1 MISDRKAGENDLETI
16 YEALKKYADSD
27 AYPFH
32 MPGHKRKIGWIL
44 DPFHIDITEI
54 DGFDNLHCAEG
65 MILEAQKKAARL
77 YQAEESFYLV
87 NGSTAGI
94 LSAISACVKKNGKIL
109 MARNSHKSAYHAVSL
124 RNLDVVYLYPE
135 VILKYGMNGGYDAEE
150 IRRILEEDD
159 KIEAVFLTSPTYDGV
174 VSDIK
179 KIAKI
184 VHSFQIPLIVDEAHG
199 AHFGIA
205 EGFPQSAVKNGA
217 DLVIQSLHKTLP
229 SLTQTA
235 ILHRNGNI
243 ADRDRLMKYLQIYQ
257 TSSPSYIFMAAMDEC
272 VTQMIEN
279 GEKLFQ
285 NFRKKLTN
293 FRKDTKDL
301 KLIHIPSEELKG
313 KNGVFDFDPSKLILS
328 VRECEKSG
336 KWLMEK
342 LRQEFHLEL
351 EMASGDYALAM
362 TSICDEDEGFE
373 RLSDALHH
381 IDRKLCEEEKN
392 PNRKEERILFSLQKM
407 KSALRIGQM
416 EEEELERMEW
426 KKCVGRISGEYA
438 YLYPPGIPLLV
449 PGEIVTEG
457 LIDQI
462 SYYQRR
468 QFRIQGLSDH
478 SGDTLL
484 VCSKGFKIKG

>member
-1 MISDRKAGENDLETI
+1 
-16 YEALKKYADSD
+16 
-27 AYPFH
+27 
-32 MPGHKRKIGWIL
+32 
-44 DPFHIDITEI
+44 
-54 DGFDNLHCAEG
+54 
-65 MILEAQKKAARL
+65 
-77 YQAEESFYLV
+77 
-87 NGSTAGI
+87 
-94 LSAISACVKKNGKIL
+94 
-109 MARNSHKSAYHAVSL
+109 
-124 RNLDVVYLYPE
+124 
-135 VILKYGMNGGYDAEE
+135 
-150 IRRILEEDD
+150 
-159 KIEAVFLTSPTYDGV
+159 
-174 VSDIK
+174 
-179 KIAKI
+179 
-184 VHSFQIPLIVDEAHG
+184 
-199 AHFGIA
+199 
-205 EGFPQSAVKNGA
+205 
-217 DLVIQSLHKTLP
+217 
-229 SLTQTA
+229 
-235 ILHRNGNI
+235 
-243 ADRDRLMKYLQIYQ
+243 
-257 TSSPSYIFMAAMDEC
+257 
-272 VTQMIEN
+272 
-279 GEKLFQ
+279 
-285 NFRKKLTN
+285 
-293 FRKDTKDL
+293 
-301 KLIHIPSEELKG
+301 
-313 KNGVFDFDPSKLILS
+313 
-328 VRECEKSG
+328 
-336 KWLMEK
+336 MEK

-392 PNRKEERILFSLQKM
+392 QNRKEERILFSLQKM